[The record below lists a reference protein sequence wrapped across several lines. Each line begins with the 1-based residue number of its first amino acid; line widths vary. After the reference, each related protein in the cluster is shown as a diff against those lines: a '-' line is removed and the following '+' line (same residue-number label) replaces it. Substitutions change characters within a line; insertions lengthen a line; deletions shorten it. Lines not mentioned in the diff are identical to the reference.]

1 MGICESSKEKEK
13 IKTKI
18 TPPIENDN
26 NNKNNIKNT
35 SINNDEDNL
44 NGVETHPSSNSQENE
59 NKVPELIKYD
69 QDHSG
74 KKSEISFVN
83 SRHGSLSS
91 NQKEEELIIRGE
103 INKTNINKEEDFDNM
118 DFKDLI
124 VQSGGIVIKDKDK
137 DKMSNVYSYQ
147 GINPAYDFHKEAISE
162 IKSKHS
168 FPFKTTNK
176 SNIHDKL
183 EGRKDNLDLINNRRG
198 GEIDNENN
206 SNLIQNNEER
216 LRDSYK
222 INVSIHDNSLRNDA
236 FLSIPRN
243 DEPFPDMDE
252 LSTESPLL
260 RRSSLISD

>member
-1 MGICESSKEKEK
+1 MGVCESTSKAKEKNIPK
-13 IKTKI
+13 IIPMPDTDKI
-18 TPPIENDN
+18 SKKKQINEEENSN
-26 NNKNNIKNT
+26 NL
-35 SINNDEDNL
+35 D
-44 NGVETHPSSNSQENE
+44 THPSSNSQENE

-183 EGRKDNLDLINNRRG
+183 KGRKDNLDLINNRRV